1 MIELRNVSFS
11 YPDTGEKILDNL
23 SVIIPPGS
31 FVAVVGDNGAGK
43 STFCKLL
50 NGIIPNFLDG
60 DLQGEIRIWDQ
71 AISEKTPAE
80 LAHTIG
86 YVYQDFE
93 NQLIRPRVLDD
104 ASYGLLNEGEERYEE
119 ITMEILRTLDL
130 AHVSDEYVWQLSGGQ
145 KHLLALAGVL
155 VMSPKIIVLDEP
167 IAQLDPTHAG
177 KIYDNL
183 AFLNQKLGKTIV
195 VIEHN
200 SEYIS
205 RYCDQVLFMKN
216 RQIEW
221 LLPVKEAFQ
230 QVLQLIEGGVYPP
243 QITLLG
249 HGLSEKGY
257 DSSGD
262 LPISIDEGIG
272 YINRRFDMS
281 RSRQIPS
288 DLKRN
293 QAKGKSIV
301 EMKEVS
307 LSYKKIDQGAYSALN
322 NLNLTLHAGERI
334 ALIGNNGAGKSSMLK
349 MLIGLLKPDSGQIV
363 LDGQNTKKMK
373 MERISDKVGYVY
385 QNPENMFIEDSIEK
399 DIAFSLKARGIK
411 NYKNITE
418 QLLQQF
424 NLMDIRQRDGR
435 LLSGGQ
441 MRRASLAIGV
451 SLNPKVLL
459 LDEPTASLDMAT
471 RKRITHTLKEVA
483 DTVETI
489 VIATHDMQLVAE
501 WANRVIVLH
510 DGQVIGDGSRE
521 EIFADEK
528 LLQRAGIVAPE
539 IVQLSQRLNGRIC
552 YSIQEFLDYLEK
564 EAVLFV

>member
-167 IAQLDPTHAG
+167 IAQLDPTHAR

-322 NLNLTLHAGERI
+322 NLNLTLHAQGTDR
-334 ALIGNNGAGKSSMLK
+334 
-349 MLIGLLKPDSGQIV
+349 
-363 LDGQNTKKMK
+363 
-373 MERISDKVGYVY
+373 SD
-385 QNPENMFIEDSIEK
+385 
-399 DIAFSLKARGIK
+399 
-411 NYKNITE
+411 
-418 QLLQQF
+418 
-424 NLMDIRQRDGR
+424 RQ
-435 LLSGGQ
+435 
-441 MRRASLAIGV
+441 
-451 SLNPKVLL
+451 
-459 LDEPTASLDMAT
+459 
-471 RKRITHTLKEVA
+471 
-483 DTVETI
+483 
-489 VIATHDMQLVAE
+489 
-501 WANRVIVLH
+501 
-510 DGQVIGDGSRE
+510 
-521 EIFADEK
+521 
-528 LLQRAGIVAPE
+528 
-539 IVQLSQRLNGRIC
+539 
-552 YSIQEFLDYLEK
+552 
-564 EAVLFV
+564 